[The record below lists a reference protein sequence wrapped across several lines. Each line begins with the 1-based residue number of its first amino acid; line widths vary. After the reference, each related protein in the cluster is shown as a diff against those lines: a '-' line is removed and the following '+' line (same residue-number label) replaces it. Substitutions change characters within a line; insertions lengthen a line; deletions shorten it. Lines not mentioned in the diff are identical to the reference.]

1 MSGKRHQIQPGMPS
15 SKNLQK
21 ILHDVLSSVSES
33 LKAPVCITEVAL
45 DLRSHLL
52 RTDEVCGLARLARIT
67 HVLSRADGS
76 RELVR
81 RRLETRIRRCVV

>member
-1 MSGKRHQIQPGMPS
+1 MPS
-15 SKNLQK
+15 SKSLQK

-52 RTDEVCGLARLARIT
+52 RTDEVCEFAQLARMIY
-67 HVLSRADGS
+67 VLSCTDSS

-81 RRLETRIRRCVV
+81 RRFEARIRRCIVYEVWERL